1 MVELQ
6 RAMARDA
13 TLSPA
18 DRILA
23 ATTALYRGSTPE
35 AE

>member
-1 MVELQ
+1 
-6 RAMARDA
+6 MARDA
-13 TLSPA
+13 TLSPT

-23 ATTALYRGSTPE
+23 ATTAFDRGSTPE